1 MNEYTHPCPKCR
13 RTVEDQKI
21 DSSIY
26 SLRKQSIKC
35 LKSNM
40 RQSLKTKST
49 SLMQAIWACVWI
61 MTHIKIFLLHYIN
74 MRLSKETVIIKSF
87 SSKHTH
93 TDTQHMHTHTYTHT
107 ALALIHWPRGWLLCK
122 TSVLPHFH
130 RKSASFLWCQLC
142 LWAVERKTQSTT
154 LVLSDYQ

>member
-1 MNEYTHPCPKCR
+1 
-13 RTVEDQKI
+13 
-21 DSSIY
+21 
-26 SLRKQSIKC
+26 
-35 LKSNM
+35 
-40 RQSLKTKST
+40 
-49 SLMQAIWACVWI
+49 
-61 MTHIKIFLLHYIN
+61 MTHIKIFLLHYIII
-74 MRLSKETVIIKSF
+74 RLSKETVKIQLF

-93 TDTQHMHTHTYTHT
+93 TDTHNTCTRT

-154 LVLSDYQ
+154 LVLSDYQYITHDEKYKMHILQVYNITKLGHLSPSIQQLTNFIETRKLKVGIMMSKCDKH